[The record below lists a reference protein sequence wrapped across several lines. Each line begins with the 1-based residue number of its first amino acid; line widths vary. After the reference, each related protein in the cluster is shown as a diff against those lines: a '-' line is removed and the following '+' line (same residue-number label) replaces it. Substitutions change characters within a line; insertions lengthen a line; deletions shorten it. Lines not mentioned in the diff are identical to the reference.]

1 MSECLKCKY
10 CGRLEPLPRG
20 DPSRLQSG
28 QWGML
33 ARGLVYCSLP
43 GEIGGYKR
51 FRSVESKDRCK
62 YFRKESDQ
70 SRIERRCLTVKLLR
84 AAFNEWMLSVKKR
97 TDKNNDRKKINNHLS
112 SRKTRSQANRH

>member
-51 FRSVESKDRCK
+51 FRSVESKDECK
-62 YFRKESDQ
+62 YFEPEPDQ
-70 SRIERRCLTVKLLR
+70 DRIARRFETVRILR
-84 AAFNEWMLSVKKR
+84 AAFDQW
-97 TDKNNDRKKINNHLS
+97 RKELQSKA
-112 SRKTRSQANRH
+112 KTK